1 MLVDISSGNLLQIV
15 QSQSCVKSEGFDI
28 CTWHIH

>member
-15 QSQSCVKSEGFDI
+15 KSQSCVKSQGFDI
-28 CTWHIH
+28 CT